1 MVMAIMAY
9 LNVNILLGQD
19 DSNNMKLFNGYSK
32 LLSPEKV
39 YLHTDKDVYFATD
52 TIWFSGYVENASYA
66 SEFDES
72 NYIYVELISKQL
84 YRDENSLSDYA
95 EYKNDVVVRKKI
107 RRIGSNFQGHLVV
120 PELNSTGRAII
131 RAYTYWMLNRPTE
144 YMFYKELELT
154 NPMKDKLVAAMAE
167 KQIKRK
173 RDYLRLGEL
182 SPEEKAK
189 QEAKDKKDDKE
200 RYDVQ
205 FLPESGNYVSGSS
218 SVIYVKAIGEG
229 GAGVKVFGDIVNS
242 DGNVVVKYSTDSLGF
257 GRIVIPVSSAE
268 ILYASVKDSY
278 DYEGKKV
285 KLPKAINSGVTING
299 NMKVNGT
306 DGFDQTDKAEFT
318 LAISEE
324 LLSNFLKVFLHNG
337 SEPYYSKPLDKA
349 TEAIS
354 LSLKSLTPGIHSV
367 SVIDE
372 AGNVYAERPFMVLP
386 TGKEYLELNVDKQEY
401 KKRELVNLKIH
412 VPQDILDSTA
422 NFSVAVT
429 DMGITDNSERTT
441 MQSYML
447 MKSELKGYI
456 ENIDWYFNTGVS
468 LAERMQ
474 RADMLMQ
481 THGWRY
487 YDTEKILQGKTD
499 KPYFGREY
507 KQTLFGKVVK
517 PIGISKKATVSF
529 LAPSINFRAMGQID
543 SGYFVLRDVSFPEN
557 TRFIVSAIGKNG
569 KSQNHTPILQ
579 NDYFAPVYEYP
590 VRTEKVEYSDSY
602 RKTVETIY
610 YNNDDGEHAMAFEL
624 NPVVVTSQL
633 ITPKNSPSP
642 LPNYPIRR
650 EWYKDTLDM
659 KSYARNYTVSSYVL
673 ATYSGVREY
682 QSGGVGGRIAV
693 PKNEDLLY
701 GALLGPKLSPAYMTP
716 QNQFVPPGRWG
727 LVLVY
732 LNGIYQRAQEAVESV
747 LSLPLSEIESII
759 YVSGLSAS
767 PFQNAFT
774 MGEVSPYPVLMVKT
788 KPHVRT
794 DLVPYNVSSAYPL
807 GWQKPVKFY
816 SPRYDT
822 PETLKKKGT
831 DNRITLYWNPAVK
844 MDENGEAT
852 ISFYTSDSDSNYRVE
867 VEGRSAARQYHY
879 AEKIIERVKES
890 SPAKKK

>member
-1 MVMAIMAY
+1 MI
-9 LNVNILLGQD
+9 LKNIYSILGITFILQLIFGNLHAQNRQIKLY
-19 DSNNMKLFNGYSK
+19 NNYTT

-66 SEFDES
+66 SEFEES
-72 NYIYVELISKQL
+72 NYIYVELISSEL
-84 YRDENSLSDYA
+84 YRDATSWTNFSKYEHS
-95 EYKNDVVVRKKI
+95 VVVRKKI
-107 RRIGSNFQGHLVV
+107 KRINNHFQGCIVV
-120 PELNSTGRAII
+120 PELNSTGRAVI
-131 RAYTYWMLNRPTE
+131 RAYTYWMLNRPAE

-154 NPMKDKLVAAMAE
+154 NPMKDRLVSSMKE
-167 KQIKRK
+167 KKIKD
-173 RDYLRLGEL
+173 RDRYLRLGE
-182 SPEEKAK
+182 KAPS
-189 QEAKDKKDDKE
+189 ETSIDDVANKDE

-205 FLPESGNYVSGSS
+205 FLPESGNFVLGSN

-229 GAGVKVFGDIVNS
+229 GAGAKVFGDIVDS

-257 GRIVIPVSSAE
+257 GRVAIPVSSAE
-268 ILYASVKDSY
+268 NLYASVKDMY
-278 DYEGKKV
+278 GYEGKKV

-324 LLSNFLKVFLHNG
+324 LLSNSLKVFLHNG

-354 LSLKSLTPGIHSV
+354 LNLKSLTPGIHSV
-367 SVIDE
+367 SVIDSS
-372 AGNVYAERPFMVLP
+372 GNVYAERPFIVLP
-386 TGKEYLELNVDKQEY
+386 TDKESLELSANKQEY

-412 VPQDILDSTA
+412 VPQEMLDSTA

-429 DMGITDNSERTT
+429 DMGITDNSEKTT

-468 LAERMQ
+468 LAERMK

-487 YDTEKILQGKTD
+487 YDTEKILKGKTD

-507 KQTLFGKVVK
+507 IQTLFGKVIN
-517 PIGISKKATVSF
+517 PLRLSRNATVSF
-529 LAPSINFRAMGQID
+529 LAQSINFTAMGQVD
-543 SGYFVLRDVSFPEN
+543 SGYFVLRDIDFPEN
-557 TRFIVSAIGKNG
+557 TKFIISAIGKNG
-569 KSQNHTPILQ
+569 KSTSHTPILID
-579 NDYFAPVYEYP
+579 DYFAPMCEYP
-590 VRTEKVEYSDSY
+590 TKTEKVHYTPKYS
-602 RKTVETIY
+602 KIVENIY
-610 YNNDDGEHAMAFEL
+610 FNNDDGEHAMAFEL

-633 ITPKNSPSP
+633 ITPKNSPCII
-642 LPNYPIRR
+642 PNYPIRR
-650 EWYKDTLDM
+650 DWYRDTIAM
-659 KSYARNYTVSSYVL
+659 KPYTKNYTLAQYV
-673 ATYSGVREY
+673 AETFPGVRY
-682 QSGGVGGRIAV
+682 NSGGALYGPKITAAGGMKPGGRQ
-693 PKNEDLLY
+693 
-701 GALLGPKLSPAYMTP
+701 GA
-716 QNQFVPPGRWG
+716 
-727 LVLVY
+727 VLVY
-732 LNGIYQRAQEAVESV
+732 VNGMEIFPQEIWSV
-747 LSLPLSEIESII
+747 MQMPLSEFESII

-767 PFQNAFT
+767 PFQNVRT
-774 MGEVSPYPVLMVKT
+774 MMDYYPSPVLMVRT

-794 DLVPYNVSSAYPL
+794 DLVPYNVSGGYPL
-807 GWQKPVKFY
+807 GWQKPAKFY

-822 PETLKKKGT
+822 PEALKKKGT

-852 ISFYTSDSDSNYRVE
+852 ISFYTSDSDSNYRIE